1 MKMNKKEIRKQML
14 QQRDSISDKQK
25 VDDEL
30 LKELENLEEFKNSE
44 NFFVYVSF
52 GSEFNTHKL
61 IKDLLEQEKKV
72 YVPYVKSKGHMIAV
86 EIKSMDDLAPGAYGI
101 LEPKNPV
108 ESDVKFDFMLVPGLC
123 FDKNKYRIGY
133 GGGFYD
139 RFIDKIGEDSYKV
152 SIVYDFQL
160 VDDLHPEEFDR
171 PVDKLIIQK

>member
-1 MKMNKKEIRKQML
+1 
-14 QQRDSISDKQK
+14 
-25 VDDEL
+25 
-30 LKELENLEEFKNSE
+30 
-44 NFFVYVSF
+44 
-52 GSEFNTHKL
+52 
-61 IKDLLEQEKKV
+61 
-72 YVPYVKSKGHMIAV
+72 MIAV

-139 RFIDKIGEDSYKV
+139 RFIDKIGEDSCKV

-160 VDDLHPEEFDR
+160 VDDLNPEEFDR

>member
-1 MKMNKKEIRKQML
+1 
-14 QQRDSISDKQK
+14 
-25 VDDEL
+25 
-30 LKELENLEEFKNSE
+30 
-44 NFFVYVSF
+44 
-52 GSEFNTHKL
+52 
-61 IKDLLEQEKKV
+61 
-72 YVPYVKSKGHMIAV
+72 MIAV
-86 EIKSMDDLAPGAYGI
+86 QIKSMDDLAPGAYGI